1 MRRTLLAATVA
12 AALPLFSVVA
22 QAQTAPAPA
31 APAAAPAPRPVP
43 NFIRG
48 KVTSLEGNVLTVAT
62 REGGVAVVKLTPD
75 WTVTEVKPVSPDA
88 IQKGSFIG
96 TTEVDK
102 PDGTGMSLEV
112 HVFPPGVKMGE
123 GHYPWDLKPGSNM
136 TNGTI
141 DNVVSGVSGRTVDVS
156 FPGGVRH
163 VEIPANI
170 PIVQFGL
177 GDKALLKPGAG
188 VFIGAV
194 KQADGTYITNR
205 VTTGANGVNPPM

>member
-194 KQADGTYITNR
+194 KQADGTYISNR

>member
-1 MRRTLLAATVA
+1 MA
-12 AALPLFSVVA
+12 AAAPKPNAPPSA
-22 QAQTAPAPA
+22 RPHAQTAPA

-48 KVTSLEGNVLTVAT
+48 KVTGLEGNVLTVAT

-188 VFIGAV
+188 EFIGAM

>member
-1 MRRTLLAATVA
+1 MRLTLLAATVA

-194 KQADGTYITNR
+194 KQADGTYISNR

>member
-31 APAAAPAPRPVP
+31 ALAAAPAPRPVP

>member
-48 KVTSLEGNVLTVAT
+48 KVTGLEGNVLTVAT

>member
-1 MRRTLLAATVA
+1 MRMTLLAATVA
-12 AALPLFSVVA
+12 AALPLISAPA
-22 QAQTAPAPA
+22 QAQSPSATT
-31 APAAAPAPRPVP
+31 PAAAPAPAPRPTL
-43 NFIRG
+43 IRG
-48 KVTSLEGNVLTVAT
+48 KVTSLDGNVLTVAT

-75 WTVTEVKPVSPDA
+75 WSVTEVKPVSPDA

-141 DNVVSGVSGRTVDVS
+141 DNVVAGVSGRTVDVS
-156 FPGGVRH
+156 YPGGVRH

-188 VFIGAV
+188 VFIGAM
-194 KQADGTYITNR
+194 KMADGTFMTNR

>member
-1 MRRTLLAATVA
+1 MRTILMAATMA
-12 AALPLFSVVA
+12 ATLPFISTAA
-22 QAQTAPAPA
+22 QAQTTPATAPATASAPAPA
-31 APAAAPAPRPVP
+31 ARPTL
-43 NFIRG
+43 IRG
-48 KVTSLEGNVLTVAT
+48 KVTSLDGNVLTIAT

-75 WTVTEVKPVSPDA
+75 WSVTEVKPVSPDA

-141 DNVVSGVSGRTVDVS
+141 DNVVAGVSGRTVDVS
-156 FPGGVRH
+156 YPGGVRH

-188 VFIGAV
+188 VFIGAM
-194 KQADGTYITNR
+194 KTADGTFISNR
-205 VTTGANGVNPPM
+205 VTTGC

>member
-1 MRRTLLAATVA
+1 
-12 AALPLFSVVA
+12 
-22 QAQTAPAPA
+22 
-31 APAAAPAPRPVP
+31 
-43 NFIRG
+43 
-48 KVTSLEGNVLTVAT
+48 VTGLEGNVLTVAT

-112 HVFPPGVKMGE
+112 HVFPPGVNMGE

-188 VFIGAV
+188 EFIGAM

>member
-1 MRRTLLAATVA
+1 MRRSLLAATVA
-12 AALPLFSVVA
+12 AALLPLGA
-22 QAQTAPAPA
+22 IAAHAQTS
-31 APAAAPAPRPVP
+31 PAAAPAAPQRPTL
-43 NFIRG
+43 IRG
-48 KVTSLEGNVLTVAT
+48 KVTSLEGNVLTIAT

-75 WTVTEVKPVSPDA
+75 WAVAEVKPVSPDA

-102 PDGTGMSLEV
+102 PDGTGVSLEV

-141 DNVVSGVSGRTVDVS
+141 DNVVAGVSGRTVDVS
-156 FPGGVRH
+156 YPGGVRH
-163 VEIPANI
+163 VEIPADI

-177 GDKALLKPGAG
+177 GDKALVKPGAG
-188 VFIGAV
+188 VFIGAM

>member
-1 MRRTLLAATVA
+1 MRRILLAATVA
-12 AALPLFSVVA
+12 ALSLPVLPSF
-22 QAQTAPAPA
+22 A
-31 APAAAPAPRPVP
+31 AAEPAAAPAPAIPH
-43 NFIRG
+43 FIRG
-48 KVTSLEGNVLTVAT
+48 KVTSLEGDVLTVAT
-62 REGGVAVVKLTPD
+62 REGTVAVIKLAPG
-75 WTVTEVKPVSPDA
+75 WSVTEVKPVAPEA
-88 IQKGSFIG
+88 IQPGSFIG

-102 PDGTGMSLEV
+102 PDGTGQSLEV

-141 DNVVSGVSGRTVDVS
+141 DNVVTGVSGREVDVS
-156 FPGGVRH
+156 FPGGKRH
-163 VEIPANI
+163 VAIPADI

-188 VFIGAV
+188 VFIAGA
-194 KQADGTYITNR
+194 KQADGTWITNR